1 LIYRGALTLVT
12 LFWVIMNIA
21 LWRAEYGGHGPLGS
35 AVPADLVWKKILT
48 APDSSSLSVF
58 HHGTK
63 IGFCHWQ
70 TSVAEELSRVKEAD
84 DPTDGMVK
92 RVSGY
97 KLQLEANL
105 ALDHA
110 SRLRFDSWLTMDSQR
125 SWQELNCRL
134 TLRPLTWELH
144 SVAAQQ
150 TVTLKTEEGEAST
163 ERKLKFADLRN
174 PAALAQEFGPQSLAA
189 LLAGIDLGTADAPV
203 LPSVNWQARR
213 DSVRI
218 GHSSVRAYRLQTRF
232 LDRYD
237 IVIFVSRVGEILRL
251 ELPDQV
257 LLVNDQLAGL

>member
-70 TSVAEELSRVKEAD
+70 TSVGEELSRVKDAD
-84 DPTDGMVK
+84 DPTEGMVK

-134 TLRPLTWELH
+134 TLRPLSWELH
-144 SVAAQQ
+144 SVAAEQ
-150 TVTLKTEEGEAST
+150 TVTLKTGEGQAST
-163 ERKLKFADLRN
+163 ANSNSRTSAIPRPSRRSLVRSRWRPSWQASTSAL
-174 PAALAQEFGPQSLAA
+174 PARRSFPPPIGRLAA
-189 LLAGIDLGTADAPV
+189 IQFASA
-203 LPSVNWQARR
+203 
-213 DSVRI
+213 
-218 GHSSVRAYRLQTRF
+218 
-232 LDRYD
+232 
-237 IVIFVSRVGEILRL
+237 ILRC
-251 ELPDQV
+251 EPIASKPGSSIV
-257 LLVNDQLAGL
+257 MTS